1 MDDLLGCRPSYAS
14 AACFSCFVDPRREPA
29 FALALAFV
37 IFSRRGPAFAVAR
50 SSLTHSKNRVIST
63 GAAHSFIVS
72 SAAEKPASLPTPLP
86 SQDTRLC
93 FSCLSSPQETCFCRA
108 RSSLTHP
115 KNRVISTGAAHSFI
129 VSSGAEKPASLPTPF
144 PSQNTRLCS
153 SCSSSPQGTCFCC
166 CPFFSHPL
174 QKPCHF
180 DRSCSQLH
188 REQRSGETRFST
200 NALPQPRHPPL
211 L

>member
-1 MDDLLGCRPSYAS
+1 MPPILRLCCLL
-14 AACFSCFVDPRREPA
+14 FSLCH
-29 FALALAFV
+29 
-37 IFSRRGPAFAVAR
+37 SRRGPAFAVAR

-93 FSCLSSPQETCFCRA
+93 FSCLSSPQETCFC
-108 RSSLTHP
+108 
-115 KNRVISTGAAHSFI
+115 
-129 VSSGAEKPASLPTPF
+129 
-144 PSQNTRLCS
+144 
-153 SCSSSPQGTCFCC
+153 C

-211 L
+211 LFLLVIPAGNLQQHQRDPTHASHWQTRRRYSHE